1 MTVQTKPFINYI
13 FNFTF
18 FLIYLLFSPAQVFVA
33 ALGLSLVVVQGLLT
47 VMTSRCRAWTLG
59 AQASV
64 VAANGLSC
72 CEACGVLLD

>member
-18 FLIYLLFSPAQVFVA
+18 FLIYLLFLSAQVFA